1 MQKRDTPYDRVP
13 TRKRNGGIGTIS
25 DRKVYEM
32 NEIKCPKCGEM
43 FKVDESGLS
52 EIVKQVRDKEF
63 EKELAEREKA
73 WKDNTEKS
81 IELVTERAEKA
92 LQGEIAKLD
101 KEAAELKAKLDA
113 AKMAETLA
121 VNEAKSAIEKENA
134 ELKAKLD
141 AAKKVEALAVSEAVS
156 KMEKDLE
163 SLKGELNQKDAAL
176 AIEMERKNAVINGL
190 NEQMKQQGLSN
201 RLEMKEQVDAIVKE
215 RDSLQMVINN
225 KDTEKQLSEKLLKEK
240 YDTVLKEK
248 DDLIT
253 YYRDFKAKQSV
264 KLVGES
270 LEQHCQIEF
279 NKMRATAFKDVY
291 FEKDSD
297 IKEGSK
303 GDYIYRER
311 DSAGNEIVS
320 IMFDMKT
327 ELDETATKKKN
338 EDFLDKLNKDR
349 IAKKCEYAV
358 LVSLL
363 ELDNDFYN
371 AGIADVSFRHKKM
384 YVVRP
389 QSFISIITILRD
401 NAMKAMEY
409 KSELALIRSQN
420 IDITNFE
427 EELDAFKQGFAK
439 NYELASRRFGEAI
452 EGIDK
457 TMAQLQ
463 KTKDALLSSERNLRL
478 ANDKAD
484 GLTVKRLTRGNPT
497 MKVKFEELKKD
508 SDEDADL

>member
-1 MQKRDTPYDRVP
+1 
-13 TRKRNGGIGTIS
+13 
-25 DRKVYEM
+25 M
-32 NEIKCPKCGEM
+32 NEIKCPKCGVM
-43 FKVDESGLS
+43 FKVDESGLM

-63 EKELAEREKA
+63 EKELTERERA
-73 WKDNTEKS
+73 WKENTEKS
-81 IELVTERAEKA
+81 IALAKGETEKT
-92 LQGEIAKLD
+92 LQGEIAKRD
-101 KEAAELKAKLDA
+101 KENTELKAKLDA
-113 AKMAETLA
+113 TKITET
-121 VNEAKSAIEKENA
+121 
-134 ELKAKLD
+134 
-141 AAKKVEALAVSEAVS
+141 LAVSEA
-156 KMEKDLE
+156 KNAMEKEIE
-163 SLKGELNQKDAAL
+163 SLKGKIREQNAAL
-176 AIEMERKNAVINGL
+176 ETEMARKDTVVAELKGKMEQQEIAKQLEIKEQITAIE
-190 NEQMKQQGLSN
+190 
-201 RLEMKEQVDAIVKE
+201 KE
-215 RDSLQMVINN
+215 RDTLQNVIEN
-225 KDTEKQLSEKLLKEK
+225 KDTEKQLSEKMLKEK
-240 YDTVLKEK
+240 YETVLKEK

-279 NKMRATAFKDVY
+279 NKMRATAFKNAY

-297 IKEGSK
+297 VKEGSK
-303 GDYIYRER
+303 GDYIYREN
-311 DSAGNEIVS
+311 DSDGNEIVS

-371 AGIADVSFRHKKM
+371 SGIADVSYRYEKM

-401 NAMKAMEY
+401 SAMNAISY
-409 KSELALIRSQN
+409 RSELALIRSQN

-427 EELDAFKQGFAK
+427 DELDAFKQGFAK
-439 NYELASRRFGEAI
+439 NYDLASRKFQDAI
-452 EGIDK
+452 DGIDK

-463 KTKDALLSSERNLRL
+463 RTKDALLSSERNLRL

-484 GLTVKRLTRGNPT
+484 GLTVKKLTRGNPT
-497 MKVKFEELKKD
+497 MKAKFDELRKNPGG
-508 SDEDADL
+508 DEN